1 MSSKNVRR
9 HTCEKTRMTT
19 ASPASATIIELIE
32 EHRANGTAALD
43 PKNGGTRS
51 VYDPSIY
58 RTVHDWPIQDGA
70 ANAIARSRRGDWVFI
85 KCFYPQGSV

>member
-9 HTCEKTRMTT
+9 HTCEKTRMTK

-43 PKNGGTRS
+43 PKKRGHS
-51 VYDPSIY
+51 VSL
-58 RTVHDWPIQDGA
+58 
-70 ANAIARSRRGDWVFI
+70 
-85 KCFYPQGSV
+85 